1 MKRRTF
7 IATLLSLPFFKWLR
21 PKLYT
26 LEAGYVGPN
35 NYEQN
40 IADALSCGP
49 AEPLTYEFIKNCR
62 KKMIE
67 YRIPPFVDENGV
79 SYYELHLPS
88 GKIKRV

>member
-1 MKRRTF
+1 MKRKTF
-7 IATLLSLPFFKWLR
+7 IATLLSLPFFKWLSR
-21 PKLYT
+21 EEIKKKYAVT
-26 LEAGYVGPN
+26 DD
-35 NYEQN
+35 YEQD
-40 IADALSCGP
+40 ILDALEPHCSSD
-49 AEPLTYEFIKNCR
+49 PLTYEFIKNCR